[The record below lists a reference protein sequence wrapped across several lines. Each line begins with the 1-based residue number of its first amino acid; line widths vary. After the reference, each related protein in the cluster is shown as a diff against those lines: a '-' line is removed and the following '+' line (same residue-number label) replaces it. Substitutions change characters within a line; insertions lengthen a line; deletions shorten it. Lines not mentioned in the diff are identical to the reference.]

1 MNAITA
7 CEEGGASQPPF
18 HLKLFT
24 APTLLREENYMR
36 RFLSI
41 VLAVVMLLAVCSP
54 VLTANAAGFKDVA
67 ASYWAYDQIT
77 ALAAK
82 KVIIGYADGTFKP
95 EGLVTREE
103 FAKMIVVA
111 KGLALV
117 KPSRPTFTDVAASRW
132 SFGYVEAAAKA
143 GYIKGYPGGTFKPA
157 SSITRQELAVLG
169 VRVVGKESQAL
180 NLNKTLEQPMAMAN
194 DEQKVATWAYGAVTI
209 AYSPEVQMMNYRKG
223 RLIAP
228 LVSATRAECAN
239 SIYMMVVPPKNTPV
253 LTFAESQ
260 EPADLAGQE
269 FANFAV
275 SVDTADLIYDGLIG
289 LDESPSVYYP
299 RMAREVPSQANGL
312 WKINDVNGKE
322 TMTVTY
328 RLRKGLKWSD
338 GQPFTSKDLEFA
350 WEVRKNPDVPIV
362 DNTMDLKIEKVETPD
377 AYTVIYYFNVA
388 DLLGFTYG
396 STLYPEHLLRA
407 KFEANPGELAN
418 DSYWDNPVGTGP
430 YKLTKWVKGER
441 LEFGINTNWFYGE
454 PVSKTV
460 IQYAIP
466 NTNTIMANLLAKKVD
481 IAVNTGST
489 AQQANMIRDKMKGS
503 VNVIFVPSTYR
514 EHICLNT
521 EDPILSDVRVRRALA
536 YATDRDEISKVVYQ
550 GTYTPSYDWFDNLS
564 VWDPSLVTMYPY
576 SVSKANALLDE
587 AGWILGADGYRYKD
601 GKKLEIQITIS
612 PEKPAR
618 ASTVEVLIKQW
629 KQVGVSITTKS
640 ISWSVAMTETVPMGD
655 FQATVYAWGGGSPFD
670 LTAASDQIWTTE
682 MIPTAENDYNTSN
695 NARWSNADF
704 DKAITAANNSANMAT
719 VIPNLKA
726 AMKIW
731 TDQEPSIFLLNWVD
745 HTYVGANVKSYKPYP
760 FKTWTDDFPF
770 TYKQ

>member
-1 MNAITA
+1 
-7 CEEGGASQPPF
+7 
-18 HLKLFT
+18 
-24 APTLLREENYMR
+24 
-36 RFLSI
+36 
-41 VLAVVMLLAVCSP
+41 VLA
-54 VLTANAAGFKDVA
+54 
-67 ASYWAYDQIT
+67 
-77 ALAAK
+77 
-82 KVIIGYADGTFKP
+82 GYPDGTFKP
-95 EGLVTREE
+95 EGKVTREE

-117 KPSRPTFTDVAASRW
+117 KPARATFTDVSTSRW
-132 SFGYVEAAAKA
+132 SYGYVQAAVKA
-143 GYIKGYPGGTFKPA
+143 GYIQGIGGGKYAPA
-157 SSITRQELAVLG
+157 AQIKRQDMAVLL
-169 VRVVGKESQAL
+169 VRVIGKEAEA
-180 NLNKTLEQPMAMAN
+180 KTIKEPVAFAN
-194 DEQKVATWAYGAVTI
+194 DESKIGAYAIGAVTI
-209 AYSPEVQMMNYRKG
+209 AYSPKVQMMNYRKG

-239 SIYMMVVPPKNTPV
+239 SIYMVVVPAKDTPV

-275 SVDTADLIYDGLIG
+275 SVDSAGLIYDGLIG
-289 LDESPSVYYP
+289 IDENPSVYYP
-299 RMAREVPSQANGL
+299 RMAREVPSQENGL
-312 WKINDVNGKE
+312 WKVNDVNGKE

-338 GQPFTSKDLEFA
+338 GQPFTSKDLKFA

-377 AYTVIYYFNVA
+377 DYTVVYYFKEA

-396 STLYPEHLLRA
+396 DTLYPEHLLRA

-418 DSYWDNPVGTGP
+418 DPYWDNPVGHGP

-441 LEFGINTNWFYGE
+441 LEFEANPNWFYGE
-454 PVSKTV
+454 PVTKKV
-460 IQYAIP
+460 IQYVIP

-489 AQQANMIRDKMKGS
+489 AQQANMIRDRMAGS
-503 VNVIFVPSTYR
+503 VNVIFVPSSYR

-521 EDPILSDVRVRRALA
+521 EDPILSDVRVRKALA
-536 YATDRDEISKVVYQ
+536 YATDRDEISKVVYL
-550 GTYTPSYDWFDNLS
+550 GTFTSSYDWFDSLS

-576 SVSKANALLDE
+576 SVSKANALLEE
-587 AGWILGADGYRYKD
+587 AGWKLGAGGYRYKD
-601 GKKLEIQITIS
+601 GEKLEIQITIS

-618 ASTVEVLIKQW
+618 VSTCEVLIKQW

-640 ISWSVAMTETVPMGD
+640 ISWGVAMTETVPMGN
-655 FQATVYAWGGGSPFD
+655 FQATIYAWGGGSPFD
-670 LTAASDQIWTTE
+670 LTSGARQIWSSD
-682 MIPTAENDYNTSN
+682 MIPTAENEYNTSN

-704 DKAITAANNSANMAT
+704 DKAIIAANNSVKMSIVT
-719 VIPNLKA
+719 PNLKT

-731 TDQEPSIFLLNWVD
+731 TDQVPSIFLLRWVD

-760 FKTWTDDFPF
+760 YKTWTDDFPF